1 VQRLFSNCILCMQ
14 RLTLDRIIYPFKT
27 DFGNPGKANY
37 FGLKPSE
44 ANFISPGKKPLS
56 SMSPTMVFQA
66 TLNPDDPN
74 ETRELGDLRLV
85 LGASGGPKI
94 ITAVLQVIIN
104 YLLLGKPLFES
115 VAHPRI
121 HNQLIYRGA
130 ATTCLENSSVHSSDL
145 SLLVSNRTRTALI
158 KRDHQLVDMDYAG
171 TVQAV
176 AVDPETVLMTA
187 VCDIRKGGSPLGY

>member
-1 VQRLFSNCILCMQ
+1 M
-14 RLTLDRIIYPFKT
+14 DRIINPCQT
-27 DFGNPGKANY
+27 DFGNPGKENY
-37 FGLKPSE
+37 FGLRPSE

-56 SMSPTMVFQA
+56 SMSPTMVFEA
-66 TLNPDDPN
+66 KANSDEPS

-94 ITAVLQVIIN
+94 ITAVFQVIIN
-104 YLLLGKPLFES
+104 YLLLGKPLFDS

-130 ATTCLENSSVHSSDL
+130 ATTCLENSSVRPSEIN
-145 SLLVSNRTRTALI
+145 LLVSNRTRTALA

-176 AVDPETVLMTA
+176 AVDPETGLMIA
-187 VCDIRKGGSPLGY
+187 VCDIRKGGSPVGY

>member
-1 VQRLFSNCILCMQ
+1 MQ
-14 RLTLDRIIYPFKT
+14 RLTLDHINYPCKI

-37 FGLKPSE
+37 FGLKPSD

-66 TLNPDDPN
+66 KPNSGDPN
-74 ETRELGDLRLV
+74 ETRELGDLMLV

-94 ITAVLQVIIN
+94 ITAVFQVIIN
-104 YLLLGKPLFES
+104 FLLLGKPLFDS

-130 ATTCLENSSVHSSDL
+130 ATTCLENSSVHPSEIN
-145 SLLVSNRTRTALI
+145 LLVSNRTRTALT
-158 KRDHQLVDMDYAG
+158 KREHQLVDMDYAG

-176 AVDPETVLMTA
+176 AVDPETGLMTA
-187 VCDIRKGGSPLGY
+187 VCDIRKGGSPVGY